1 MRQAKFLEL
10 KILRLKNFHGYKI
23 TRGKKLFYNLK
34 FQSVR
39 PQESGIETSPII
51 QRSRA
56 TQLKMADFSTE
67 MDMDEKSDKESAKS
81 NDSDFSD
88 FDDDDFDVSLL
99 ETSISKMATQPK
111 SPVIEAHDEW
121 ATPPDKK
128 FGTLEYPLTDKQMEE
143 YLRIKRLKDLYQ
155 VV

>member
-1 MRQAKFLEL
+1 
-10 KILRLKNFHGYKI
+10 
-23 TRGKKLFYNLK
+23 
-34 FQSVR
+34 
-39 PQESGIETSPII
+39 
-51 QRSRA
+51 
-56 TQLKMADFSTE
+56 MADFSTE
-67 MDMDEKSDKESAKS
+67 MDMDEKSDKESVKS

-155 VV
+155 VVWT